1 MTLKDH
7 NMTEWLYP
15 GNPNKYRVIPAFR
28 DLKKVDWQQNSSPA
42 INDIVYI
49 YVSGDVHQIKLKCK
63 VNKVN
68 LPKPEIDDRNYV
80 IELKDPENTKYT
92 ELELLEEF
100 DDPRLDFQE
109 LRKNGLTTV
118 RHQHALPEEAKNY
131 IHAVTDISER
141 SFELNNEGAT
151 TMNATGNENKS
162 DKNIILYGPPGT
174 GKTYNLNTK
183 LFVQGLLLCESL
195 VCFLML
201 VQPLMN

>member
-1 MTLKDH
+1 MRTFSSFFLLNLDILPQKYDPQGQ

-92 ELELLEEF
+92 EL
-100 DDPRLDFQE
+100 
-109 LRKNGLTTV
+109 
-118 RHQHALPEEAKNY
+118 
-131 IHAVTDISER
+131 
-141 SFELNNEGAT
+141 
-151 TMNATGNENKS
+151 
-162 DKNIILYGPPGT
+162 
-174 GKTYNLNTK
+174 
-183 LFVQGLLLCESL
+183 
-195 VCFLML
+195 
-201 VQPLMN
+201 